1 MVSTNPSLIK
11 DFKVHYCN
19 ATEPLWG
26 GRLLVLQSVGN
37 YGTPFIYPCSFI
49 IMLKLKQINKCLSE
63 NFMEF
68 NSFMTEDPVL

>member
-1 MVSTNPSLIK
+1 MVSTNPLLIK

-37 YGTPFIYPCSFI
+37 YGTPFIYPPKMKVLVDHVTLLIELTVLSNNFI
-49 IMLKLKQINKCLSE
+49 LESLQG
-63 NFMEF
+63 
-68 NSFMTEDPVL
+68 V